1 MDHQALLNNDTG
13 YPLPQ
18 PKYNALKHMII
29 PHGHSTQSRVYVCV
43 NIAVAESAHSGYVAV
58 M

>member
-18 PKYNALKHMII
+18 TKYNALKHMII

-43 NIAVAESAHSGYVAV
+43 NIAVAEVHTVD